1 MALFNLDSFDQFV
14 LPEHPTLFIMGD
26 LNPTPPV
33 ATDLSGKTA
42 LVTGCNK
49 GLGFEVAR
57 QLILLKVS
65 RLIITT
71 RDKPKGEAAIAAL
84 RADPEVAK
92 LDSHQT
98 PIRIEWFQLEL
109 DDYGSAISFVQE
121 VRRNVP
127 ELDILILSAGMYQLE
142 FEMAKTGH
150 EMIMQVNCYT
160 NCLILLNLLPLLRA
174 TSQKRKSPSR
184 VTVVG
189 SFTMRSTFVKSSR
202 IPGNQSLIEYLDTK
216 ESHQRLLRYPDS
228 KFLMH
233 VFVQQLATVAN
244 PTEVIINT
252 VCPGVVMTDILAS
265 GGKGGGLII
274 HAATALGGD
283 SHGQFIQNG
292 QVDSGATE
300 LVRSLGPTLAT
311 GFWYAIQDEISTV
324 CAESAD
330 TTLETNP
337 PPRRAPIEIRS
348 A

>member
-1 MALFNLDSFDQFV
+1 
-14 LPEHPTLFIMGD
+14 MGD

-92 LDSHQT
+92 LDTRQT
-98 PIRIEWFQLEL
+98 PIRIEWFQVEL

-142 FEMAKTGH
+142 FEMAKTCH

-174 TSQKRKSPSR
+174 TSQKRNSPSR

-202 IPGNQSLIEYLDTK
+202 IPGNQSLIEYLDTR

-233 VFVQQLATVAN
+233 IFVQHLATVAN

-265 GGKGGGLII
+265 GSILARALMWAQWLSMGRSVEKGGGLII
-274 HAATALGGD
+274 HAATALGED

-300 LVRSLGPTLAT
+300 LVHSLGPTLAT
-311 GFWYAIQDEISTV
+311 GFWHAIQDEISTV

-330 TTLETNP
+330 TTLEPNP
-337 PPRRAPIEIRS
+337 AGEPR
-348 A
+348 

>member
-1 MALFNLDSFDQFV
+1 
-14 LPEHPTLFIMGD
+14 MGD

-33 ATDLSGKTA
+33 AADLSGKAA

-127 ELDILILSAGMYQLE
+127 ELDILILSAGMYQLK

-150 EMIMQVNCYT
+150 EMIMQGMVIWRSWGMSSDVVKVNCYT
-160 NCLILLNLLPLLRA
+160 NCLILLNFLPLLRV

-265 GGKGGGLII
+265 GSILARTLMWAQWLSMGRTVEEGGWFDHSCCYG
-274 HAATALGGD
+274 
-283 SHGQFIQNG
+283 S
-292 QVDSGATE
+292 
-300 LVRSLGPTLAT
+300 
-311 GFWYAIQDEISTV
+311 W
-324 CAESAD
+324 
-330 TTLETNP
+330 
-337 PPRRAPIEIRS
+337 
-348 A
+348 